1 MCQMSIIL
9 EKDGEEEVVLTNA
22 AKLEVLAEGIKVSAL
37 FEEPKILADAVMKEI
52 DFLDGKVWLKQL

>member
-9 EKDGEEEVVLTNA
+9 EKDGEEEIILTNA
-22 AKLEVLAEGIKVSAL
+22 AKLEVLAEGIKISAL
-37 FEEPKILADAVMKEI
+37 FEEPKILAGTAIKEI

>member
-9 EKDGEEEVVLTNA
+9 EKNGEEEVVLANA

-37 FEEPKILADAVMKEI
+37 FEEPKLLAGAVMKEI
-52 DFLDGKVWLKQL
+52 DFLDGKVRLKQL